1 MKIRLGYVAISK
13 TLDDI
18 SYNHTITYTHY
29 LKLQEKEQSYKLS
42 HIINTNLDHLLQ
54 VLKYNL
60 QNKVFFFRFS
70 HNLIPL
76 ATHKEVHFDY
86 ITPYLK
92 KWKKIG
98 DFIKKHNMRVDSHP
112 DQFCVLNSIHPDII
126 KQSIKMLEFQ
136 YNIYQAMEIDG
147 HVVLHIGS
155 SIPDKKS
162 AMKRFC
168 DTYLKLPKEIQKM
181 ILLENDDKTF
191 TAEETLDLCETL
203 HIPMVLDYH
212 HHFCNHEKKD
222 IKPILE
228 RILNTW
234 EGTSLPPKMHFSSS
248 KSKKEKRAHNL
259 IIDAHKFISFL
270 ELLSFYNQDIDI
282 MLECKGKDES
292 LFRLSRQLH
301 FYTKYKCINNS
312 TFIIKGSSS
321 YSSK

>member
-1 MKIRLGYVAISK
+1 MRIRLGYVAISK

-18 SYNHTITYTHY
+18 SYNHTITYTNY
-29 LKLQEKEQSYKLS
+29 QKLS
-42 HIINTNLDHLLQ
+42 SEKQLSKLNDIIHTNLDNLLQ

-60 QNKVFFFRFS
+60 QNKIFFFRFS

-86 ITPYLK
+86 ITPFLA

-98 DFIKKHNMRVDSHP
+98 IFIKKHNMRIDSHP
-112 DQFCVLNSIHPDII
+112 DQFCVLNSINSDII

-136 YNIYQAMEIDG
+136 YKIYQAMEIEG

-155 SIPDKKS
+155 SVPDKQT

-168 DTYLKLPKEIQKM
+168 DTYLTLPKEIQKM

-191 TAEETLDLCETL
+191 TVHETLNLCETL

-212 HHFCNHEKKD
+212 HHLCNYEKKD
-222 IKPILE
+222 LKPVLE

-234 EGTSLPPKMHFSSS
+234 KYTTLPPKMHFSSP
-248 KSKKEKRAHNL
+248 KSKKEKRAHNI

-270 ELLSFYNQDIDI
+270 ELLSIYNQDIDI

-292 LFRLSRQLH
+292 LFRLSRQIH
-301 FYTKYKCINNS
+301 FYTKYKFINNS
-312 TFIIKGSSS
+312 TFLIK
-321 YSSK
+321 

>member
-1 MKIRLGYVAISK
+1 MVISMKIRLGYVAIAK
-13 TLDDI
+13 TIDDI

-29 LKLQEKEQSYKLS
+29 SKLPEEEQSAKLKN
-42 HIINTNLDHLLQ
+42 IIHTNLDNLLK

-60 QNKVFFFRFS
+60 QNKIFFFRFS

-76 ATHKEVHFDY
+76 ATHKDVHFDY
-86 ITPYLK
+86 ITPFLEQ
-92 KWKKIG
+92 WQKIG
-98 DFIKKHNMRVDSHP
+98 NFIKKHNMRIDSHP
-112 DQFCVLNSIHPDII
+112 DQFCVLNSVNQDIVE
-126 KQSIKMLEFQ
+126 QSIKMLKFQ
-136 YNIYQAMEIDG
+136 YDVYQAIGIEG

-155 SIPDKKS
+155 STPNKES
-162 AMKRFC
+162 AMKRFHN
-168 DTYLKLPKEIQKM
+168 TYKMLPKEIQKM

-191 TAEETLDLCETL
+191 TAEETLKLCELL

-212 HHFCNHEKKD
+212 HHLCNHEKKD

-234 EGTSLPPKMHFSSS
+234 KDTSLSPKMHFSSP
-248 KSKKEKRAHNL
+248 KSQKEKRAHNI

-270 ELLSFYNQDIDI
+270 EILSIYNTDVDI

-301 FYTKYKCINNS
+301 FYTKYKFINQS
-312 TFIIKGSSS
+312 TFIINPKL
-321 YSSK
+321 

>member
-1 MKIRLGYVAISK
+1 MRIRLGYVAISK
-13 TLDDI
+13 TLEDI

-29 LKLQEKEQSYKLS
+29 SKLS
-42 HIINTNLDHLLQ
+42 KEEQFFKLNNLINTNLDNLLQ

-60 QNKVFFFRFS
+60 QNKICFFRFS

-76 ATHKEVHFDY
+76 ATHKDVHFDY
-86 ITPYLK
+86 IIPYK
-92 KWKKIG
+92 EKWEKIG
-98 DFIKKHNMRVDSHP
+98 KFIKTHSMRIDSHP
-112 DQFCVLNSIHPDII
+112 DQFCVLNSINSDTI
-126 KQSIKMLEFQ
+126 KQSVKMLEFE
-136 YNIYQAMEIDG
+136 YRIYQAMKIDG
-147 HVVLHIGS
+147 HVILHIGS
-155 SIPDKKS
+155 SVPDKKS

-168 DTYLKLPKEIQKM
+168 DTYSKLPKEIQKM

-191 TAEETLDLCETL
+191 TAEETLHLCETL

-212 HHFCNHEKKD
+212 HHLCNHEKKD

-234 EGTSLPPKMHFSSS
+234 KDTSLPPKMHFSSP
-248 KSKKEKRAHNL
+248 KSKKEKRAHNT

-270 ELLSFYNQDIDI
+270 ELLSSYNQDIDI

-301 FYTKYKCINNS
+301 FYTKYKFINNS
-312 TFIIKGSSS
+312 TFIIN
-321 YSSK
+321 

>member
-13 TLDDI
+13 TLEDI

-29 LKLQEKEQSYKLS
+29 SKLS
-42 HIINTNLDHLLQ
+42 KEEQFSKLNNIINTNLDNLLQ

-60 QNKVFFFRFS
+60 QNKIFFFRFS

-76 ATHKEVHFDY
+76 ATHKDVNFDY
-86 ITPYLK
+86 ITPFLD

-98 DFIKKHNMRVDSHP
+98 DFIKKYNMRVDSHP
-112 DQFCVLNSIHPDII
+112 DQFCVLNSINTNTIE
-126 KQSIKMLEFQ
+126 QSIKMLEFQ
-136 YNIYQAMEIDG
+136 YHIYQAMGIDG
-147 HVVLHIGS
+147 YTILHIGS
-155 SIPDKKS
+155 GIPDKEN

-168 DTYLKLPKEIQKM
+168 DTYSKLPQYIKKM

-191 TAEETLDLCETL
+191 TAEETLYLCEIL

-212 HHFCNHEKKD
+212 HHLCNYEKKD

-234 EGTSLPPKMHFSSS
+234 KYTPLPPKMHFSSP
-248 KSKKEKRAHNL
+248 KSKKEKRAHNTL
-259 IIDAHKFISFL
+259 IDAHKFISFL
-270 ELLSFYNQDIDI
+270 ELLSFYDQDIDI

-292 LFRLSRQLH
+292 LFHLSRQLR
-301 FYTKYKCINNS
+301 FYTKYKFINHS
-312 TFIIKGSSS
+312 TFIIN
-321 YSSK
+321 SKS